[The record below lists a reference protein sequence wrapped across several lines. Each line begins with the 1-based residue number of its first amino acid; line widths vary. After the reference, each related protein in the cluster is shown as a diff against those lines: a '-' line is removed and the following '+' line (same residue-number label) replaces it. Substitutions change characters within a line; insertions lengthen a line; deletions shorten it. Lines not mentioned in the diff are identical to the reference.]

1 MKYVEL
7 VAKNELT
14 VAY

>member
-7 VAKNELT
+7 VAKNEFT